1 MSVITLNRKVHKWV
15 GVVLAVFV
23 AVIGVTGL
31 VLVHKKDLTSVLRTT
46 EVSGALIP
54 GWYARE
60 MAERTREV
68 KVIAVATDDPPG
80 SILLAG
86 TKAGLMIQQENR
98 WARAGGGLDGVEIT
112 ALLATDERWLVGT
125 HRGLYQSLDRGRTWV
140 PIKEGP
146 LGGGK
151 KLEVRTLQS
160 SLSHPRF
167 VWMGTQNGLYRSR
180 DAGAHWEDVSA
191 VLPVDEKAR
200 HVVAIAYAPGHQDT
214 VLLGTH
220 NGLYRYDQGSGEVSE
235 LGGTQLALLAT
246 AATPRMA
253 LDKYLTDLHTGKLFA
268 DRLWLLYDLT
278 AISFVLFV
286 GTGLYL
292 WIAPAL
298 ARRRKIR
305 LHRRDGGVGCVAVAL
320 FLAALPGGL
329 ALAQPAPV
337 ETTREADS
345 GPDAEQTLEKHR
357 ATLRDQIRKAREGG
371 DPEAVTHLAAELEA
385 LEQRQS
391 LRLPEVVVDET
402 AISERR
408 RLADPVPQ
416 AETSREEFTIRNNRR
431 AGDVLQRMP
440 GLYLEGP
447 PGERNDVRLRGL
459 DKEFTRIQVDGVQL
473 PGGGEKREFQVNRIP
488 SFMLDRI
495 RIIRNPTAEFESDGL
510 AGRVD
515 IHTRPIPVEP
525 TVEGR
530 LGAGGRGNLDGELLN
545 AALGFGYR
553 PSSWFGI
560 MGAFDYLDNTF
571 ERPKQKLFSTGK
583 TEVEDDSEDQVS
595 KNFTLDLGLFYG
607 PGELHL
613 KPLLLDLDKDKQK
626 TKIVREPGKA
636 ATKEEEEEVS
646 SAHTWG
652 LGLGHRHTFASG
664 PTWETLVG
672 YYLTEEDKDKDKL
685 AFKESAGLFAID
697 KTTVESEQKEDRT
710 WNVSTSVAVP
720 FALGLRQEVKFGGA
734 FRSRDRFRDKDALE
748 IDKAGRRKDT
758 TKPKDK
764 YELSEDYFAAFIQN
778 TIWLTDRFSVLP
790 GVRLEHVTLDSRAGD
805 GTHGSRSVT
814 DTNPSIHLL
823 YRLRDDL
830 SLRAAASRAVNR
842 PKFDELSP
850 FEQDDGKKITI
861 GNPDLDPA
869 KSWNFD
875 VGGEFATA
883 QLFLAVNLFYKQISN
898 VVEEVDT
905 GVDKDGKDV
914 FQVRNIGDGWT
925 RGVEIEQRLD
935 LGVTGLDVLGG
946 VMLWANQTFL
956 ESEVR
961 DKSGRKRRFKDQPR
975 VIANAGIDYTLPSL
989 GTTASIAWNHVD
1001 RRKDF
1006 KPEGGVRTIKPIST
1020 VDVAV
1025 HQRVYKNVALFFE
1038 AENLTD
1044 EKRIER
1050 ERAAD
1055 GTTSRKA
1062 EQAGRTFLL
1071 GLEWRF

>member
-1 MSVITLNRKVHKWV
+1 MSFITLNRKVHTWV

-23 AVIGVTGL
+23 TVIGVTGL
-31 VLVHKKDLTSVLRTT
+31 VLVHKKDLASILRTT

-54 GWYARE
+54 SWYARE
-60 MAERTREV
+60 MAEKAREI
-68 KVIAVATDDPPG
+68 KAVAVGTKELTE
-80 SILLAG
+80 SALLTG
-86 TKAGLMIQQENR
+86 TKAGLMMQQESR
-98 WARAGGGLDGVEIT
+98 WARAGGDLDGVEVT
-112 ALLATDERWLVGT
+112 ALLATDERWLAGT
-125 HRGLYQSLDRGRTWV
+125 RWGLFQSLDRGRTWA
-140 PIKEGP
+140 PIKDGP

-151 KLEVRTLQS
+151 KLEVRTLQL
-160 SLSHPRF
+160 SLLHPRS

-180 DAGAHWEDVSA
+180 DGGAHWEDVSA
-191 VLPVDEKAR
+191 VLPIDEKSR
-200 HVVAIAYAPGHQDT
+200 HVVAIAFAPGHQET
-214 VLLGTH
+214 VLVGTH
-220 NGLYRYDQGSGEVSE
+220 NGLYRYNQTSGEVSE
-235 LGGTQLALLAT
+235 LGGKQLALLAT
-246 AATPRMA
+246 AAIPRMA

-268 DRLWLLYDLT
+268 DRLWLLYDIT
-278 AISFVLFV
+278 AIGFVLFV

-292 WIAPAL
+292 WIYPTL
-298 ARRRKIR
+298 ARRRR
-305 LHRRDGGVGCVAVAL
+305 LRLQRGNGGRGCAAIAL
-320 FLAALPGGL
+320 FLAVLHGGP
-329 ALAQPAPV
+329 ALAQPA
-337 ETTREADS
+337 
-345 GPDAEQTLEKHR
+345 
-357 ATLRDQIRKAREGG
+357 
-371 DPEAVTHLAAELEA
+371 ELDT

-408 RLADPVPQ
+408 RLVDPVPQ

-510 AGRVD
+510 AGRID

-530 LGAGGRGNLDGELLN
+530 VGAGGRGDLDGEILN

-560 MGAFDYLDNTF
+560 MGAFDYLDNAF

-595 KNFTLDLGLFYG
+595 KNFNLDLGLFYG

-626 TKIVREPGKA
+626 TKIVRDPSKA
-636 ATKEEEEEVS
+636 STKEQEEEVS
-646 SAHTWG
+646 SAQTWG
-652 LGLGHRHTFASG
+652 IGLGHRHTFASG
-664 PTWETLVG
+664 LTWETLVG

-685 AFKESAGLFAID
+685 AFKESAGVFAVD
-697 KTTVESEQKEDRT
+697 KTTVESERKEDRT

-720 FALGLRQEVKFGGA
+720 FVIGLRQELKFGGA

-748 IDKAGRRKDT
+748 IDKAGKRKDT

-764 YELSEDYFAAFIQN
+764 YDLLEDYFAAFIQD
-778 TIWLTDRFSVLP
+778 TVWLTDRISVLP
-790 GVRLEHVTLDSRAGD
+790 GVRLEHVSLDSRAGD
-805 GTHGSRSVT
+805 DTRGSRSVT
-814 DTNPSIHLL
+814 DTNPSVHLL
-823 YRLRDDL
+823 YRFRDDL
-830 SLRAAASRAVNR
+830 SLRAAVSRAVNR

-850 FEQDDGKKITI
+850 FEQDDGKKITV
-861 GNPDLDPA
+861 GNPNLDPA

-875 VGGEFATA
+875 AGGEFATA
-883 QLFLAVNLFYKQISN
+883 RLFLGVNLFYKRISD
-898 VVEEVDT
+898 VIEEVDT
-905 GVDKDGKDV
+905 GIDKEGKDV
-914 FQVRNIGDGWT
+914 FRVQNVGDGWT
-925 RGVEIEQRLD
+925 RGAEIEQRLD
-935 LGVTGLDVLGG
+935 LSVTGLDVLGG
-946 VMLWANQTFL
+946 FMLWANQTFL
-956 ESEVR
+956 ESAVR

-975 VIANAGIDYTLPSL
+975 VIANAGMDYTLASL
-989 GTTASIAWNHVD
+989 GTTASIAWNHIG
-1001 RRKDF
+1001 RRKEF
-1006 KPEGGVRTIKPIST
+1006 KPEGGVRAIKPSST

-1038 AENLTD
+1038 AENVTD

-1050 ERAAD
+1050 EKAAD
-1055 GTTSRKA
+1055 GTTSRKV
-1062 EQAGRTFLL
+1062 EEAGRTFLL